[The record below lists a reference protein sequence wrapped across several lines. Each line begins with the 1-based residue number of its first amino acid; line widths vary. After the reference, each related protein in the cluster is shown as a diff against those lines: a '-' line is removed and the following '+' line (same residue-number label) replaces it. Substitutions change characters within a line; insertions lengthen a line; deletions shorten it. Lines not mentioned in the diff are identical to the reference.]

1 MKLLAALVL
10 GLSLGL
16 AQAAEPAKKPEGD
29 TKDVT
34 ANGKKMEVRVPKSA
48 KIDCKDAANADKV
61 ECKKPS
67 KEMPKIEKPVVEKK
81 PEPAKK

>member
-16 AQAAEPAKKPEGD
+16 AHAGGEP
-29 TKDVT
+29 
-34 ANGKKMEVRVPKSA
+34 GKKEEVRKPKSA
-48 KIDCKDAANADKV
+48 SINCKDAANADKI
-61 ECKKPS
+61 ECKKAS

-81 PEPAKK
+81 SETAKK

>member
-16 AQAAEPAKKPEGD
+16 AHACAAHAGGEP
-29 TKDVT
+29 
-34 ANGKKMEVRVPKSA
+34 GKKEEVRKPKSA
-48 KIDCKDAANADKV
+48 SINCKDAANADKI
-61 ECKKPS
+61 ECKKAS

-81 PEPAKK
+81 PEPAKKQ

>member
-16 AQAAEPAKKPEGD
+16 AQAGGEPAKKE
-29 TKDVT
+29 
-34 ANGKKMEVRVPKSA
+34 EVRKPKSA
-48 KIDCKDAANADKV
+48 SINCKDAANAEKV
-61 ECKKPS
+61 ECKKPT

-81 PEPAKK
+81 SEPAKK

>member
-16 AQAAEPAKKPEGD
+16 AHAGGEP
-29 TKDVT
+29 
-34 ANGKKMEVRVPKSA
+34 GKKEEVRKPKSA
-48 KIDCKDAANADKV
+48 SINCKDAANADKI

-67 KEMPKIEKPVVEKK
+67 KEMPKIDKPVVEKK
-81 PEPAKK
+81 AEPAKKQ